1 MEITSVNSYSKL
13 YHRKQQ
19 FKQHPQSFIKDFTQR
34 DTQVSQPRKKVSFKA
49 L

>member
-19 FKQHPQSFIKDFTQR
+19 FKQHPQSFTKEYTHR
-34 DTQVSQPRKKVSFKA
+34 DMQVSQPRKKVSFKA